1 MIGNRYLS
9 AIIAVLCVS
18 CPYVQ
23 SQDTDSRVSPLY
35 FGPNA
40 LPVPEMLDGKV
51 YERLHTEIAFDLHM
65 GYHGDLTETV
75 FVKLNIPLFSSRVNL
90 SLWMPVV
97 EFYSNTAESLAW
109 QDPQV
114 RSLKGTAI
122 GKLYISTDIQL
133 LRQTRT
139 RPDIVVRAAIVTA
152 SEDTEKYA
160 RFFWANSTLLVYL
173 GENQIPAN
181 QTNNRDSSCGR
192 RDSNPYA
199 LRHQILSLA
208 WLPITTRPQTM
219 VCKDKDKFLFCNIF
233 HGRLSGAFPV
243 AHMQRI
249 SVLAEIKAAPA
260 LHGVFP
266 CQDKPCPGR
275 RFCEHGLV
283 FCEESAHEKHAS
295 SAH

>member
-97 EFYSNTAESLAW
+97 EFYIKHCGIIGMAGSSGAEPQGDCDWKTLHLNGYTAAEADTDKTGYCR
-109 QDPQV
+109 QGRNCD
-114 RSLKGTAI
+114 GI
-122 GKLYISTDIQL
+122 GGHREIREIL
-133 LRQTRT
+133 
-139 RPDIVVRAAIVTA
+139 
-152 SEDTEKYA
+152 
-160 RFFWANSTLLVYL
+160 L
-173 GENQIPAN
+173 GE
-181 QTNNRDSSCGR
+181 
-192 RDSNPYA
+192 
-199 LRHQILSLA
+199 
-208 WLPITTRPQTM
+208 
-219 VCKDKDKFLFCNIF
+219 
-233 HGRLSGAFPV
+233 
-243 AHMQRI
+243 
-249 SVLAEIKAAPA
+249 
-260 LHGVFP
+260 
-266 CQDKPCPGR
+266 
-275 RFCEHGLV
+275 
-283 FCEESAHEKHAS
+283 
-295 SAH
+295 

>member
-1 MIGNRYLS
+1 MAAACRKNAYLWTAWFS
-9 AIIAVLCVS
+9 GRHIK
-18 CPYVQ
+18 Q

-51 YERLHTEIAFDLHM
+51 HERLHTEIAFDLHM

-75 FVKLNIPLFSSRVNL
+75 FAKLNIPLFSSRVNL

-97 EFYSNTAESLAW
+97 EFFSNTAESLAW

-160 RFFWANSTLLVYL
+160 RFFWANSTLLVHL
-173 GENQIPAN
+173 NKN
-181 QTNNRDSSCGR
+181 
-192 RDSNPYA
+192 
-199 LRHQILSLA
+199 
-208 WLPITTRPQTM
+208 
-219 VCKDKDKFLFCNIF
+219 
-233 HGRLSGAFPV
+233 
-243 AHMQRI
+243 
-249 SVLAEIKAAPA
+249 
-260 LHGVFP
+260 
-266 CQDKPCPGR
+266 
-275 RFCEHGLV
+275 
-283 FCEESAHEKHAS
+283 
-295 SAH
+295 